1 MNNDEASKETKAQF
15 ESLEKRILFD
25 LQRTLKDTNNNKDES
40 KLLLT
45 KPLKPPQDI
54 LDQPQQTKDA
64 SSLIHKLFKSEQY
77 KTLYQ
82 SPLLDNKNDSHILH
96 TDINVNTN
104 PTELNDVHSLSE
116 SKKKI
121 KDVVNIVSPLLSS
134 SLFNVNNSTLTSN
147 SNNSS
152 VNLAHKLK
160 KLLQSKTNE
169 SSSKLNVN
177 GGNKD
182 NKSNNDRDRGEN
194 GCESKGDNVLSETIH
209 NDNKQCNDLFKSK
222 FHSKMN
228 TSSDIFKLSLIPLS
242 NDSTS
247 TNNTNNSK
255 QPLGHSSQKS
265 SPLDTDV
272 HALFNNIHQ
281 QQQHK
286 ASTASS
292 TTTTVKNILELI
304 KQKKPQ
310 SNQLQRSFECEQQT
324 TVPPPNQSLSNIKQ
338 LFLNK
343 EPHQLKPEEEQKIRE
358 RVRKEQEHKLKLEA
372 EKRRKALED
381 ELRIKHEHESQQ
393 HQPQLQPQVQTEQ
406 PQQEEQTASKDEND
420 RKQREAT
427 RKLLLEELRKEVT
440 KEITESVKKEFEEKV
455 KKQQERLEEKE
466 KVIIEREKEA
476 NDKLHQSQSQLDNTQ
491 TTDDEDKR
499 VKQTLFKTASINSNN
514 NSNSNSN
521 QPQILSINTDDQ
533 PFTSSSTSSINA
545 NLLRKPY
552 HKKQNHVI
560 IYSKKPGLRG
570 RSAEKAQSKN
580 FTLNTNN
587 NNSSL
592 NNTYLYCNNNIST
605 QHYVQKNYNNG
616 VINNYQYIE
625 QYNYNTFNTN
635 SNNNVYTNYNTTTNT
650 YRYDYDMNPLSTANT
665 MTSSSRYL
673 HTSPTTHM
681 NINIVDNT
689 NDSSSNSNIN
699 TTTNNNTITSSSS
712 TYNTYVHPYQYTA
725 PPSSIYNLY
734 QPPPSMQTTNMCR
747 PSSPQ
752 QYDCLSINFEDLLL
766 FEQKLMDIYRDYTY
780 NKPMTNECFEWWNYY
795 FNCSLF
801 KQLEKTFKNE
811 IARFIVQESIYYQL
825 LSIII
830 CYDVSS
836 KPFVYDQVKVMIKP
850 ILIYNHHNLI
860 LIYQYILSKVP
871 KESMNNIWV
880 KKLSNLIYAVK
891 SSSRNEMNPDMLF
904 MSAPHVYNVNFTE
917 VDKIEFITRS
927 ITGNIRILLKNY
939 PPGNT
944 TDILVSLFKTLKHKT
959 YEEINDI
966 FLSKILR
973 VDNPNGSVLASV
985 VLREN
990 AFFATMEAPYLKNP
1004 SVRPYTLVLDLDET
1018 IIHFKINEHNGN
1030 EGILQVRPGIQ
1041 EFLSTLGQYYEIVIF
1056 TAATQDYAD
1065 LLIEGLEENTFYFDY
1080 KLYRQH
1086 TIIIGNNFVK
1096 DLTRLGRA
1104 LDKVIIVDNMPQN
1117 FRLQKENGI
1126 HIRPFWGDDAQD
1138 TALIELLPILVNIA
1152 KEGGDVRKSLKK
1164 YKDEIMHKVTMNQKE
1179 SS

>member
-1 MNNDEASKETKAQF
+1 MNNDEPPKEPKLPL
-15 ESLEKRILFD
+15 ESFEKRILHE
-25 LQRTLKDTNNNKDES
+25 LQRTLKDSKDELNDS
-40 KLLLT
+40 KALLT
-45 KPLKPPQDI
+45 KPAK
-54 LDQPQQTKDA
+54 QPQAVPEQPHAKDT
-64 SSLIHKLFKSEQY
+64 SSIIHKLFKAEQY
-77 KTLYQ
+77 KTFYQ
-82 SPLLDNKNDSHILH
+82 SPLINNSLVAN
-96 TDINVNTN
+96 TDINVKVNQH
-104 PTELNDVHSLSE
+104 EVKDVHSHSE

-121 KDVVNIVSPLLSS
+121 KEVISVVSPLLTS
-134 SLFNVNNSTLTSN
+134 SLTSKSNN

-152 VNLAHKLK
+152 NTNINLANKLK
-160 KLLQSKTNE
+160 KLLQSKANDADAHAT
-169 SSSKLNVN
+169 LNKQNVHVN

-182 NKSNNDRDRGEN
+182 NTGNDRDRGEN
-194 GCESKGDNVLSETIH
+194 GCGKADNTSSPEQTHSDTHCSE
-209 NDNKQCNDLFKSK
+209 LLKSK

-228 TSSDIFKLSLIPLS
+228 TSEIFKLSLIPLS
-242 NDSTS
+242 AADNTAHP
-247 TNNTNNSK
+247 TNNSK
-255 QPLGHSSQKS
+255 PSLGHSSQKS
-265 SPLDTDV
+265 SPLDTDIQT
-272 HALFNNIHQ
+272 LFNNIHQ
-281 QQQHK
+281 QQQQQQ
-286 ASTASS
+286 SS
-292 TTTTVKNILELI
+292 LTNTTTAVKNILELI

-310 SNQLQRSFECEQQT
+310 PNQLQRSFDTEQPA
-324 TVPPPNQSLSNIKQ
+324 VSPVHPLPSIKQ

-358 RVRKEQEHKLKLEA
+358 RVRKEQEHKLKLET

-381 ELRIKHEHESQQ
+381 ELRLKQEQDSQQ
-393 HQPQLQPQVQTEQ
+393 QQQQQSSQVQSEHTQDEQ
-406 PQQEEQTASKDEND
+406 AVIKDDSE

-440 KEITESVKKEFEEKV
+440 KEITESVKREFEEKV
-455 KKQQERLEEKE
+455 KKQQERLDEKE
-466 KVIIEREKEA
+466 KVIIEREREA

-499 VKQTLFKTASINSNN
+499 VKQTLFKTASINSNQPHPAKQQLFSISTDEQPSTSV
-514 NSNSNSN
+514 NSNL
-521 QPQILSINTDDQ
+521 I
-533 PFTSSSTSSINA
+533 
-545 NLLRKPY
+545 RKPY

-570 RSAEKAQSKN
+570 RSAEKAQHKT
-580 FTLNTNN
+580 FTLHNHDT
-587 NNSSL
+587 SL

-635 SNNNVYTNYNTTTNT
+635 SSNNVYTNYNTTTNT
-650 YRYDYDMNPLSTANT
+650 YRYDYDTA
-665 MTSSSRYL
+665 SSRYL
-673 HTSPTTHM
+673 HTSPTAHM
-681 NINIVDNT
+681 NMNIIDGG
-689 NDSSSNSNIN
+689 DSGSNSN
-699 TTTNNNTITSSSS
+699 TSASAS
-712 TYNTYVHPYQYTA
+712 TPASAFSTYVHPCQYTA

-734 QPPPSMQTTNMCR
+734 QPTPAMQANLYR

-766 FEQKLMDIYRDYTY
+766 FEQKLMDIYRAFTY

-836 KPFVYDQVKVMIKP
+836 KPFVYEQVKVMIKP

-871 KESMNNIWV
+871 KESANNVWV

-891 SSSRNEMNPDMLF
+891 SSSRNEMNPDSLF
-904 MSAPHVYNVNFTE
+904 MGSPQVSFTE

-927 ITGNIRILLKNY
+927 ITGNVRILLKNY
-939 PPGNT
+939 PPGSAA
-944 TDILVSLFKTLKHKT
+944 DVLVALFKTLKHKT
-959 YEEINDI
+959 YEDINDV

-990 AFFATMEAPYLKNP
+990 AVFATMEAPYLKNP

-1018 IIHFKINEHNGN
+1018 IIHFKINESNGN

-1041 EFLSTLGQYYEIVIF
+1041 EFLSTLGQYYEIVVF

-1096 DLTRLGRA
+1096 DLTRLGRP

-1138 TALIELLPILVNIA
+1138 TALIELLPILVSIA
-1152 KEGGDVRKSLKK
+1152 KEGGDVRKSLRK
-1164 YKDEIMHKVTMNQKE
+1164 YKDEIMNKVTMSQKE
-1179 SS
+1179 S

>member
-1 MNNDEASKETKAQF
+1 MNNDEASKETKAQL
-15 ESLEKRILFD
+15 ESLEKRILYD
-25 LQRTLKDTNNNKDES
+25 LQRTLKDNNNDQNQI
-40 KLLLT
+40 LLT
-45 KPLKPPQDI
+45 KPPKQPQDNLEQHPPI
-54 LDQPQQTKDA
+54 KDT
-64 SSLIHKLFKSEQY
+64 SSIIHKLFKSEQY
-77 KTLYQ
+77 KTLFQ
-82 SPLLDNKNDSHILH
+82 SPLIENKN
-96 TDINVNTN
+96 TTQN
-104 PTELNDVHSLSE
+104 ELNDVHSHSE

-121 KDVVNIVSPLLSS
+121 KEVVSVVSPLLSS
-134 SLFNVNNSTLTSN
+134 SLTNN
-147 SNNSS
+147 SNNSNS
-152 VNLAHKLK
+152 NINLANKLK
-160 KLLQSKTNE
+160 KLLQNKSNETSKQ
-169 SSSKLNVN
+169 NVN

-182 NKSNNDRDRGEN
+182 NTNNDGARGEN
-194 GCESKGDNVLSETIH
+194 GCNSKVDDNTSPEQTH
-209 NDNKQCNDLFKSK
+209 NDNAHCNELFKSK

-228 TSSDIFKLSLIPLS
+228 TSEMFKLSLMPLS
-242 NDSTS
+242 NDTTQSNKHS
-247 TNNTNNSK
+247 
-255 QPLGHSSQKS
+255 LGHSSQKS
-265 SPLDTDV
+265 SPLETDV
-272 HALFNNIHQ
+272 HSLLNNIHQ
-281 QQQHK
+281 QQ
-286 ASTASS
+286 SS
-292 TTTTVKNILELI
+292 LSNKTSSSSTTVKNILELI

-310 SNQLQRSFECEQQT
+310 SNQLQRSFESEQSHV
-324 TVPPPNQSLSNIKQ
+324 VPSIQPLPNIKQ

-343 EPHQLKPEEEQKIRE
+343 EPHQLKPEEEQRIRE

-381 ELRIKHEHESQQ
+381 EHRIKQEHESQAYQ
-393 HQPQLQPQVQTEQ
+393 QQQQPQIQHEQ
-406 PQQEEQTASKDEND
+406 PTQEEQTAVKDEND
-420 RKQREAT
+420 RKQREVT

-499 VKQTLFKTASINSNN
+499 VKQTLFKNASINSN
-514 NSNSNSN
+514 
-521 QPQILSINTDDQ
+521 QPQQQLFSINTDEQ
-533 PFTSSSTSSINA
+533 SFTSSINA
-545 NLLRKPY
+545 NLIRKPY

-570 RSAEKAQSKN
+570 RSAEKAQNKN
-580 FTLNTNN
+580 FSLNTNTN
-587 NNSSL
+587 TSL
-592 NNTYLYCNNNIST
+592 NNTYLYCNNNINT
-605 QHYVQKNYNNG
+605 QHYVQKSYNNG

-650 YRYDYDMNPLSTANT
+650 YRYDYDMNPLSTNT

-681 NINIVDNT
+681 NINIVDS
-689 NDSSSNSNIN
+689 NDSG
-699 TTTNNNTITSSSS
+699 TNNNNTS

-734 QPPPSMQTTNMCR
+734 QPPPSLQSTNMYR

-766 FEQKLMDIYRDYTY
+766 FEQKLMDIYRDFTY
-780 NKPMTNECFEWWNYY
+780 NKPMTTECFEWWNYY

-836 KPFVYDQVKVMIKP
+836 KQFVYEQVKVMIKP

-891 SSSRNEMNPDMLF
+891 SSSRNEMNPDTLF
-904 MSAPHVYNVNFTE
+904 MNSPHVYNVNFTE

-927 ITGNIRILLKNY
+927 IINNIRILLKNY

-944 TDILVSLFKTLKHKT
+944 TDILVTLFKTLKHKT

-1041 EFLSTLGQYYEIVIF
+1041 EFLSTLGQFYEIVIF

-1096 DLTRLGRA
+1096 DLTRLGRP

-1138 TALIELLPILVNIA
+1138 TALVELLPILVSIA

-1164 YKDEIMHKVTMNQKE
+1164 YKDDIMNKVTMNQKE
-1179 SS
+1179 S

>member
-1 MNNDEASKETKAQF
+1 MNNDEASKETKAQL
-15 ESLEKRILFD
+15 ENLEKRILFD
-25 LQRTLKDTNNNKDES
+25 LQRTLKDNNNNKDEN

-45 KPLKPPQDI
+45 KPLKQPQDI
-54 LDQPQQTKDA
+54 LDQPQQSKDA

-82 SPLLDNKNDSHILH
+82 SPLIDNKNDSHILH
-96 TDINVNTN
+96 TDINVKTN

-116 SKKKI
+116 SKKRI

-134 SLFNVNNSTLTSN
+134 SLYNVNNSTLSSN

-152 VNLAHKLK
+152 VNLANKLK

-169 SSSKLNVN
+169 SDSKLNVN
-177 GGNKD
+177 GRNKD
-182 NKSNNDRDRGEN
+182 NTGNDRDRGEN
-194 GCESKGDNVLSETIH
+194 GCGSKDDNVLSETIH
-209 NDNKQCNDLFKSK
+209 NDNKQCSDLFKSK

-247 TNNTNNSK
+247 ANNNNNSK
-255 QPLGHSSQKS
+255 PSLGHSSQKS

-286 ASTASS
+286 ASTTSS
-292 TTTTVKNILELI
+292 TTTTTTVKNILELI

-310 SNQLQRSFECEQQT
+310 SNQLQRSFECEQQPS
-324 TVPPPNQSLSNIKQ
+324 VPPPNQSLSNIKQ

-343 EPHQLKPEEEQKIRE
+343 EPHQLKPEEEQRIRE

-381 ELRIKHEHESQQ
+381 EHRIKQEHESQAYQ
-393 HQPQLQPQVQTEQ
+393 QQQQPQIQHEQ
-406 PQQEEQTASKDEND
+406 PTQEEQTAVKDEND
-420 RKQREAT
+420 RKQREVT

-499 VKQTLFKTASINSNN
+499 VKQTLFKNASINSN
-514 NSNSNSN
+514 
-521 QPQILSINTDDQ
+521 QPQQQLFSINTDEQ
-533 PFTSSSTSSINA
+533 SFTSSINA
-545 NLLRKPY
+545 NLIRKPY

-570 RSAEKAQSKN
+570 RSAEKAQNKN
-580 FTLNTNN
+580 FSLNTNTN
-587 NNSSL
+587 TSL
-592 NNTYLYCNNNIST
+592 NNTYLYCNNNINT
-605 QHYVQKNYNNG
+605 QHYVQKSYNNG

-650 YRYDYDMNPLSTANT
+650 YRYDYDMNPLSTNT

-681 NINIVDNT
+681 NINIVDS
-689 NDSSSNSNIN
+689 NDSG
-699 TTTNNNTITSSSS
+699 TNNNNTS

-734 QPPPSMQTTNMCR
+734 QPPPSLQSTNMYR

-766 FEQKLMDIYRDYTY
+766 FEQKLMDIYRDFTY

-836 KPFVYDQVKVMIKP
+836 KQFVYEQVKVMIKP

-891 SSSRNEMNPDMLF
+891 SSSRNEMNPDTLF
-904 MSAPHVYNVNFTE
+904 MNSPHVYNVNFTE

-927 ITGNIRILLKNY
+927 IINNIRILLKNY

-944 TDILVSLFKTLKHKT
+944 TDILVTLFKTLKHKT

-985 VLREN
+985 LIREN
-990 AFFATMEAPYLKNP
+990 AYFSTVEAPYLKNP
-1004 SVRPYTLVLDLDET
+1004 SVRPFTLVLDLDET
-1018 IIHFKINEHNGN
+1018 IIHFKINEQN
-1030 EGILQVRPGIQ
+1030 ETEGVLQVRPGIQ
-1041 EFLSTLGQYYEIVIF
+1041 EFLTTIGQFYEIVIF

-1065 LLIEGLEENTFYFDY
+1065 LLIEELEENTFYFDY

-1096 DLTRLGRA
+1096 DLTRLGRP

-1138 TALIELLPILVNIA
+1138 TALIELQPILVNIA
-1152 KEGGDVRKSLKK
+1152 KEGGDVRKGLRK
-1164 YKDEIMHKVTMNQKE
+1164 YKDEIMNKVTMNQTNRC
-1179 SS
+1179 